1 MKGLLII
8 VRVLSVCHQTGPVRL
23 FVPYKRRKRDS
34 ELEGALVSPK
44 KIRTASTKTGSVTTV
59 TIPKEGSILYS
70 ILNIF
75 FSVENY

>member
-1 MKGLLII
+1 MY
-8 VRVLSVCHQTGPVRL
+8 SVYLQTGPVRL

-59 TIPKEGSILYS
+59 TIPKEGSIYS